1 MDSTLQ
7 EKEKEDIKKLNDK
20 ILNTFSV
27 FLIVFILLFLAICF
41 ITPSNVKSL
50 YDIICKKMNI
60 LNTNGEPNNIWPF
73 TKLNEVLNKFSSY
86 LKVLGVSSSNE
97 KIQIISLYTFIPAIF
112 FVILYIVFF
121 ELLQLIPNDF
131 QKLLFG
137 EVLFKEGTLFGDT
150 INDISCSIG
159 AGDRSH
165 FINYVLNVIYVS
177 NIFAILIYFLFSLPQ
192 GKTGELWA
200 VLVMFYLFIYT
211 IFGVF
216 TGYFNKTSTK
226 ILSEILI
233 SISAIS
239 IASLCILYNIKAEDR
254 IHFLPGPELNLIKR
268 ILLLIPCIYIKILN
282 VLKEAIDTSTPL
294 SVMILSINTLV
305 IVLYLSLRNKNL
317 FKPEMLLNKP
327 VYLDIET
334 ILAEDKSTFEII
346 DNDLYNKSVSFW
358 VNINKIKDRDIDLN
372 IINLTDKFKF
382 TYNEN
387 YDELKLHVH
396 KEGEKKSQ
404 VLFSYHNIK
413 LQKWNNIILNYNKG
427 TIDIFINNKL
437 VTSQPSII
445 IPDILSKVIVGEID
459 GLNGGICNVRYFDKP
474 LSIDKI
480 QTIYN
485 KSKDKNPPII

>member
-7 EKEKEDIKKLNDK
+7 EKEKEDVKKLNDK

-27 FLIVFILLFLAICF
+27 FAIVFILLFLAICF
-41 ITPSNVKSL
+41 IRPSNVKGV
-50 YDIICKKMNI
+50 YDIICKKIKI
-60 LNTNGEPNNIWPF
+60 LDQNGVPNNLWPF
-73 TKLNEVLNKFSSY
+73 ENLNKALNKIDWFFK
-86 LKVLGVSSSNE
+86 LLGVSETDGN
-97 KIQIISLYTFIPAIF
+97 KPIISLYTFIPAIF
-112 FVILYIVFF
+112 FVVLYIGLF

-165 FINYVLNVIYVS
+165 FLNYVLNIIYVS
-177 NIFAILIYFLFSLPQ
+177 NIFAILVYFLFSLSNK
-192 GKTGELWA
+192 KTGEFWSA
-200 VLVMFYLFIYT
+200 LVMFYLFVYT
-211 IFGVF
+211 IIGVF
-216 TGYFNKTSTK
+216 TGYFNKKTTK
-226 ILSEILI
+226 IASEFLI
-233 SISAIS
+233 SITAIS
-239 IASLCILYNIKAEDR
+239 IAAGLLLYKIKAEDR
-254 IHFLPGPELNLIKR
+254 IHFLPGPELNVIKR

-294 SVMILSINTLV
+294 SVIILSINTLV

-327 VYLDIET
+327 VYLDRKT
-334 ILAEDKSTFEII
+334 VLAEDKSTFEII
-346 DNDLYNKSVSFW
+346 DNDLYNKSISFW
-358 VNINKIKDRDIDLN
+358 VNINKIKDRDKDLN

-387 YDELKLHVH
+387 YDELQLHVH
-396 KEGEKKSQ
+396 KEGEKNSE
-404 VLFSYHNIK
+404 VLFSYHNVP

-427 TIDIFINNKL
+427 TIDIFINNEL
-437 VTSQPSII
+437 VTSQPSKI
-445 IPDILSKVIVGEID
+445 IPDILSKIIVGDDD

-474 LSIDKI
+474 LSIYKI

>member
-7 EKEKEDIKKLNDK
+7 EKEKEDVKKLNDK

-27 FLIVFILLFLAICF
+27 FVIVFILLFLAICF
-41 ITPSNVKSL
+41 IRPSNVKGV
-50 YDIICKKMNI
+50 YDIICKKINI
-60 LNTNGEPNNIWPF
+60 LEKDGKPKNLWPF
-73 TKLNEVLNKFSSY
+73 KKLNETLNEFRSY
-86 LKVLGVSSSNE
+86 FKILGVSEMDNNL
-97 KIQIISLYTFIPAIF
+97 IISLYTFIPAIF
-112 FVILYIVFF
+112 FVILYIGFF

-131 QKLLFG
+131 QILIFG

-150 INDISCSIG
+150 INNISCSIG

-177 NIFAILIYFLFSLPQ
+177 NIFAILVYFLFSLSNK
-192 GKTGELWA
+192 KTGEFWSA
-200 VLVMFYLFIYT
+200 LVMFYLFVYT
-211 IFGVF
+211 VLGVF
-216 TGYFNKTSTK
+216 TGYFNKKTTK
-226 ILSEILI
+226 VASEFLI
-233 SISAIS
+233 SITAIS
-239 IASLCILYNIKAEDR
+239 IAAGLLLYNIKAEDR
-254 IHFLPGPELNLIKR
+254 IHFLPGPELNVIKR

-317 FKPEMLLNKP
+317 FKPEILLNKP
-327 VYLDIET
+327 VYLDRKT
-334 ILAEDKSTFEII
+334 VLAEDKSTLEII
-346 DNDLYNKSVSFW
+346 DNDLYNKSISFW
-358 VNINKIKDRDIDLN
+358 ININKIKDRDRDLN
-372 IINLTDKFKF
+372 IIKLTDKFKF

-387 YDELKLHVH
+387 YDELQLHVH
-396 KEGEKKSQ
+396 EEGEKNSE
-404 VLFSYHNIK
+404 VLFSYHNIP

-427 TIDIFINNKL
+427 TIDIFINNEL
-437 VTSQPSII
+437 VTSQPSKI
-445 IPDILSKVIVGEID
+445 IPDILSKIIVGDDD

-474 LSIDKI
+474 LSIHKI